1 MVIVITRSS
10 VARPSWDEWLAGKT
24 LDEEQRPRSSFR
36 PYLAPCSFRQ
46 WIFRSVLC
54 YFSAILSRLSLYI
67 LLNSTFS
74 FFEFLM
80 PSVLTLSQLHWLCLW
95 YNFLMFSSYT
105 YNCTWEA
112 LFIHTM
118 DFNPKSRQPKAHRY
132 SIYFPALRMIIYLG
146 NYLGNYQRHVSKSEL
161 VGLSNKR
168 GYWPY
173 QWMAQRVLL
182 VLLLCFCTAT
192 IVPQK
197 T

>member
-1 MVIVITRSS
+1 MTGRVYFRARFTPDWLSETLDFVVIITFWWSS
-10 VARPSWDEWLAGKT
+10 SSSSPTPSSWSSSLLPSRWLSSSPGAVLPSRPSWDERLAGKT

-105 YNCTWEA
+105 YNCT
-112 LFIHTM
+112 
-118 DFNPKSRQPKAHRY
+118 
-132 SIYFPALRMIIYLG
+132 
-146 NYLGNYQRHVSKSEL
+146 
-161 VGLSNKR
+161 
-168 GYWPY
+168 
-173 QWMAQRVLL
+173 
-182 VLLLCFCTAT
+182 C
-192 IVPQK
+192 
-197 T
+197 